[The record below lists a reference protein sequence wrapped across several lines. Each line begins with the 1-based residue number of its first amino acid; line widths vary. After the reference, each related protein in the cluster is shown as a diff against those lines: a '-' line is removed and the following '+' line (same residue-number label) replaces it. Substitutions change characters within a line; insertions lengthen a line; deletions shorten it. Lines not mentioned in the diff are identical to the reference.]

1 MPELQTTHLDV
12 LLLITVTLDKAELK
26 VADWLA
32 KHRCAKGG
40 KPMVMDQ
47 HRVELWRHSVAGE
60 LAFAKWANLWPDL
73 ARIGG
78 MWDCVLP
85 TGLTC
90 DIKTTTRTDGNLV
103 VHKSRAAKPCDVY
116 VLVVSQ
122 RPTFGII
129 GWTHG
134 ALLFT
139 DENTHELGHGPCFR
153 MMRGDLFDPT
163 ENLITAPWHM
173 RGKFIQ
179 STGEQ

>member
-1 MPELQTTHLDV
+1 MPSSHLAL

-32 KHRCAKGG
+32 KHRNALGG

-60 LAFAKWANLWPDL
+60 LAFAKWANIWPDL
-73 ARIGG
+73 GRVGG
-78 MWDCVLP
+78 IWDCVLP
-85 TGLTC
+85 TGATC
-90 DIKTTTRTDGNLV
+90 DIKTTTRLDGNLV
-103 VHKSRAAKPCDVY
+103 VHKSREPKRCDVY

-134 ALLFT
+134 QLLFT
-139 DENTHELGHGPCFR
+139 AENTRELGHGPCYC
-153 MMRGDLFDPT
+153 MMRGDLFDPET
-163 ENLITAPWHM
+163 NLLTAPWDYP
-173 RGKFIQ
+173 RGTTPKET
-179 STGEQ
+179 S